1 MTTLN
6 INENP
11 ALRQRMAISSA
22 VIDGKA
28 EQIIFAP
35 EDDFMDAPTRRY
47 MLVREIDERL
57 PGSVSDWLEDEGEA
71 IPAGK
76 RVKTVF
82 EMSAAERDCVF
93 VWFDAPDA
101 ESVDKRFLFGL
112 LVDAEAPAIS
122 EAERIAVPGE
132 IVALAVNVL
141 DDASDAMEDLFD
153 DPPQGPVRKQRLD
166 VALGGLQ
173 AALRGSN
180 AVAPALSFVWGV
192 TVDEVERAAIE
203 LGCGDIDPDVVTE
216 AVAEE
221 LRDINEIVSAA
232 VKRGVATAVRE
243 SE

>member
-1 MTTLN
+1 MTTQN
-6 INENP
+6 NQNG
-11 ALRQRMAISSA
+11 RMAITSL
-22 VIDGKA
+22 VLDGKA
-28 EQIIFAP
+28 EQVILAP
-35 EDDFMDAPTRRY
+35 EDDWMDAPTRRY
-47 MLVREIDERL
+47 MLVRDVDERAEKYAREYI
-57 PGSVSDWLEDEGEA
+57 EDEGGA
-71 IPAGK
+71 VPDGK
-76 RVKTVF
+76 RFKTVF
-82 EMSAAERDCVF
+82 EMSHEERDRVF
-93 VWFDAPDA
+93 VWLDAPDLN
-101 ESVDKRFLFGL
+101 SVDLAFMLSLF
-112 LVDAEAPAIS
+112 VDAGAPAIS

-132 IVALAVNVL
+132 IAALAVDVL
-141 DDASDAMEDLFD
+141 NDASDAMEDLFD

-203 LGCGDIDPDVVTE
+203 LGCGDIDPDVVTD

-243 SE
+243 SEC